1 MEPTSGM
8 GNSLEIAQAL
18 MLGKNVDYEEDQ
30 ITGQQ
35 NNPVMLA
42 LAGKFVSTYLLNLY
56 LAAHRG
62 VYV

>member
-1 MEPTSGM
+1 MEHISGM

-30 ITGQQ
+30 MPGQQ

-56 LAAHRG
+56 LAAHRE